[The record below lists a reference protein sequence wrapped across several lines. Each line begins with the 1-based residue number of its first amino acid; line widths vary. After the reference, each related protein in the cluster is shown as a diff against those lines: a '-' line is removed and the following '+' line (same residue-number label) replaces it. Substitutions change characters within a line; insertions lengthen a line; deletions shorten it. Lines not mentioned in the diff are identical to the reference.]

1 MDYFYIC
8 SVFGQLGT
16 RQFNYL
22 LNSLQ
27 NHHLGKFRAEQH
39 ILGVCTIS
47 AGSAN
52 CVVVCGEP

>member
-1 MDYFYIC
+1 MDFFYIR
-8 SVFGQLGT
+8 SVFGQPGT
-16 RQFNYL
+16 GHLNYL

-39 ILGVCTIS
+39 VLGVCTIS
-47 AGSAN
+47 ADSAN